1 MRRAT
6 TVIEARLFKRIITV
20 AAATVACSLL
30 WPAARAAESDDPS
43 PPKASKAPNDW
54 LHSGSLE
61 IPGVTACHQC
71 EWRPKP
77 HQMGAADRCGV
88 DPDGN
93 PKVAEFECGYS
104 EDCQRVCHFTRCMT
118 P

>member
-1 MRRAT
+1 MIKGMLLRRMLAVVVT
-6 TVIEARLFKRIITV
+6 AVV
-20 AAATVACSLL
+20 CCLL
-30 WPAARAAESDDPS
+30 WPGAWAAESDDPS

-77 HQMGAADRCGV
+77 NQMGAADHCGV
-88 DPDGN
+88 DLDGN
-93 PKVAEFECGYS
+93 PKMAEFECGYS
-104 EDCQRVCHFTRCMT
+104 EDCQRVCNFTRCMT